1 MALVAAL
8 SLGVGAALQPVV
20 AQGTSYLSRTFR
32 IGAATPYNLTWPA
45 DDGAADGILQTDGAG
60 ALTWAT
66 DLDVAGGAEF
76 GSGDVALV
84 GTDGKI
90 NGPLSSTILDDLS
103 GANLTALDAGE
114 ITTGTLA
121 SARGGVPANAVI
133 FIPATSCPAGYT
145 EYTTL
150 RGRYAVGLPLNGTS
164 AGTAGTALTNTE
176 NRAVGQHTHS
186 LTDPGHDHDA
196 RIRGSSSNTTVAES
210 ASASA
215 SSNNTIVATATTGIT
230 LASAGGVAGTPAPYV
245 QLLAC
250 QKQ

>member
-1 MALVAAL
+1 MAGTTRGGGDLNSYERTRRGATGVVVALVAAL

-45 DDGAADGILQTDGAG
+45 DDGAADGILQTDGSG

-66 DLDVAGGAEF
+66 
-76 GSGDVALV
+76 
-84 GTDGKI
+84 
-90 NGPLSSTILDDLS
+90 
-103 GANLTALDAGE
+103 LDAGA
-114 ITTGTLA
+114 ITTGALA

-133 FIPATSCPAGYT
+133 FLPATSCPTGYT

-150 RGRYAVGLPLNGTS
+150 RGRYAVGLVANGTS
-164 AGTAGTALTNTE
+164 AATVGTALTNTE
-176 NRAVGQHTHS
+176 NRAVGQHTHTQNAHNHGI
-186 LTDPGHDHDA
+186 TDAGHTHTYNEHG
-196 RIRGSSSNTTVAES
+196 GSTSAFTETGTVSGNGSQNTGNS
-210 ASASA
+210 
-215 SSNNTIVATATTGIT
+215 TTGIT
-230 LASAGGVAGTPAPYV
+230 INNRTATNQNTGSVTGTNAPYV

>member
-1 MALVAAL
+1 MRMRVYLVAAW
-8 SLGVGAALQPVV
+8 VGLVGGYMGSVV
-20 AQGTSYLSRTFR
+20 AQPTGDDVILNPVVITDTS
-32 IGAATPYNLTWPA
+32 ATA
-45 DDGAADGILQTDGAG
+45 
-60 ALTWAT
+60 
-66 DLDVAGGAEF
+66 LDVSGGAQF

-90 NGPLSSTILDDLS
+90 NEPLSSTILDDLS
-103 GANLTALDAGE
+103 GANLTSLNATN
-114 ITTGTLA
+114 ISTGTLA

-164 AGTAGTALTNTE
+164 AATVGTALTNTE

-186 LTDPGHDHDA
+186 LTDPGHSHEA
-196 RIRGSSSNTTVAES
+196 RIRGSGGTTTVAES
-210 ASASA
+210 ASDSA
-215 SSNNTIVATATTGIT
+215 SGNDTIVDSATTGIT

>member
-1 MALVAAL
+1 MRMRVYLVAAW
-8 SLGVGAALQPVV
+8 VGLVGGYMGSVV
-20 AQGTSYLSRTFR
+20 AQPTGDDVILNPVVITDTS
-32 IGAATPYNLTWPA
+32 ATA
-45 DDGAADGILQTDGAG
+45 
-60 ALTWAT
+60 
-66 DLDVAGGAEF
+66 LDVSGGAQF

-114 ITTGTLA
+114 ISTGTLA

-150 RGRYAVGLPLNGTS
+150 RGRYAVGLPLDGTS

-176 NRAVGQHTHS
+176 NRAVGQHNHT
-186 LTDPGHDHDA
+186 LTDPSHEHEA
-196 RIRGSSSNTTVAES
+196 RVRGSGGTTTVAES
-210 ASASA
+210 ASDSA
-215 SSNNTIVATATTGIT
+215 VGNNTIVASATTGIT